1 MHPSSASRAA
11 SPPASRTLSALKTH
25 RRRLAFAALCAVLLW
40 VEGCAYQ
47 PASYGHHLPGFWFGL
62 LHGFLILFS
71 FVGSLLTN
79 VRIYAFPN
87 AGHWYDFGYVLGAL
101 TFLGG
106 SGASRR

>member
-1 MHPSSASRAA
+1 MRLSPAARPTNPRPSSI
-11 SPPASRTLSALKTH
+11 SPATKTQ
-25 RRRLAFAALCAVLLW
+25 RRGIAFAALCAVLLW
-40 VEGCAYQ
+40 VDGCAYQ
-47 PASYGHHLPGFWFGL
+47 PASYGHNLPGFWLGL

-71 FVGSLLTN
+71 FIGSLLTN

-87 AGHWYDFGYVLGAL
+87 AGHWYDFGYVLGAM

>member
-1 MHPSSASRAA
+1 MRLSRAA
-11 SPPASRTLSALKTH
+11 RRTNPLLSRISSAIETQ
-25 RRRLAFAALCAVLLW
+25 RRGIAFAALCAVLLW
-40 VEGCAYQ
+40 VDGCAYQ
-47 PASYGHHLPGFWFGL
+47 PASYGHNLPGFWLGL

-71 FVGSLLTN
+71 FIGSLLTN